1 MNIFA
6 LSPVPEVAAK
16 WHCDKHVP
24 KMIVESA
31 QMLSTAHRVLDG
43 ILDRRPSKSGK
54 TRVKYW
60 ELEDDREDI
69 LYKAVHV
76 GHPCTVWTME
86 SHSNYKWHYELF
98 KYLCK
103 EYTHRYGKKHL
114 SEKLLL
120 NVLKKTP
127 KNIKKSYMTPYALAM
142 GSNPEC
148 MDYDDPIG
156 SYQNFYQTKQQR
168 FSMKWTKREIP
179 HWFKKL

>member
-54 TRVKYW
+54 TRVRYW

-98 KYLCK
+98 KYLCE
-103 EYTHRYGKKHL
+103 EYTHRYDKKHL

-120 NVLKKTP
+120 DILKKTP

-168 FSMKWTKREIP
+168 FSIKWTKRVTP